1 LNFSLGT
8 QALESNKKDQQL
20 IFERFHQL
28 DNRTTREYDGTG
40 LGLSIA
46 QHYVR
51 LLGGTLEVDSK
62 PGQGSIFSFT
72 IPHLKEES
80 PLKIVR

>member
-1 LNFSLGT
+1 M
-8 QALESNKKDQQL
+8 ESNKKDQQL